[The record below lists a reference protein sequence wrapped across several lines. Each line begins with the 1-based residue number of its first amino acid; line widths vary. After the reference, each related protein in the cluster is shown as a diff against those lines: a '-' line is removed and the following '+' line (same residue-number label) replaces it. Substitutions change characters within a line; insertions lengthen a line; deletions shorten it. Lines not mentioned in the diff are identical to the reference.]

1 MNTPAMFCF
10 AKNGVVTRRNFM
22 DVNTCSLS
30 LAESVSD
37 FGNS

>member
-1 MNTPAMFCF
+1 MNTPTIFCV
-10 AKNGVVTRRNFM
+10 AKNMVITHRNFM

-37 FGNS
+37 LSNS